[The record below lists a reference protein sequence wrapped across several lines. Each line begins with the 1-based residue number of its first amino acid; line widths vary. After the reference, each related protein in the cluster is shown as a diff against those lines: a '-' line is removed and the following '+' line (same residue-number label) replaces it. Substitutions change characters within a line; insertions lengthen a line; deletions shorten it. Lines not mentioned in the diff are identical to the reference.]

1 MAHSTVQTA
10 VGPEVSCMDSCMHM
24 RVCVCVREMMCV
36 CSVGARDDGAL
47 EREVSSRP
55 LDRTID
61 LRISTGELGSSPI

>member
-1 MAHSTVQTA
+1 
-10 VGPEVSCMDSCMHM
+10 
-24 RVCVCVREMMCV
+24 MCV